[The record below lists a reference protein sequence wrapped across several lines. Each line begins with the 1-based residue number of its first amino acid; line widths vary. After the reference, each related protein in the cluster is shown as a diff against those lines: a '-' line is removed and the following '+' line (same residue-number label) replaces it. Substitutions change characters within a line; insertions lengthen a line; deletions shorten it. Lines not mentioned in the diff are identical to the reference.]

1 MKNKK
6 NIIIASVS
14 VSLSIIYTLLVKF
27 VDVKNIGP
35 ENSSVGFAKL
45 NAFFHKLIGSN
56 MAIYKITEIFG
67 YLLFILVLIY
77 GCIGLYQLIKRKSLL
92 KVDKEIIM
100 QGVFYVVML
109 AVYVLFEKLKI
120 NYRPI
125 LIEGILEVSYPSSHT
140 ILSLCL
146 CGSSLITSKKYFN
159 KKYIKLINIIT
170 IVVTAIVL
178 LGRIISGV
186 HWISDIIGGV
196 LISCA
201 LVSCYYLA
209 FNWKQNVN

>member
-1 MKNKK
+1 
-6 NIIIASVS
+6 
-14 VSLSIIYTLLVKF
+14 
-27 VDVKNIGP
+27 
-35 ENSSVGFAKL
+35 
-45 NAFFHKLIGSN
+45 
-56 MAIYKITEIFG
+56 
-67 YLLFILVLIY
+67 
-77 GCIGLYQLIKRKSLL
+77 
-92 KVDKEIIM
+92 
-100 QGVFYVVML
+100 ML

-170 IVVTAIVL
+170 IVVTGIVL
-178 LGRIISGV
+178 LGRIVSGV
-186 HWISDIIGGV
+186 HWFSDIIGGV
-196 LISCA
+196 LISAA
-201 LVSCYYLA
+201 LVMCYYLA

>member
-6 NIIIASVS
+6 NIIFVSISV
-14 VSLSIIYTLLVKF
+14 VVAIIYTILVKF
-27 VDVKNIGP
+27 VDVQAIGP
-35 ENSSVGFAKL
+35 QNSSVGFAKL
-45 NAFFHKLIGSN
+45 NGFFHKLIGSN
-56 MAIYKITEIFG
+56 MTIYKITEVFG
-67 YLLFILVLIY
+67 YILFLLVAIY

-109 AVYVLFEKLKI
+109 AVYVLFEKLEI

-125 LIEGILEVSYPSSHT
+125 LIEGVLEASYPSSHT

-146 CGSSLITSKKYFN
+146 CGSSLITSQKYFN

-170 IVVTAIVL
+170 IVVTFIVL

-186 HWISDIIGGV
+186 HWISDIIGGI
-196 LISCA
+196 LISA
-201 LVSCYYLA
+201 SLVMCYYLA